1 MADGQTACSKLGW
14 SFYGFEWPNYTYST
28 YKYLNDNLLLGF
40 SYLDSKYFLNLK
52 WAVNQSDR
60 NRKSRFISL
69 TNKEEKILYKISYK
83 LFSNIPETS
92 TNQNDIIP
100 NSEGSFDFGDFYP
113 EFENS
118 NKSQSD
124 NDTIVTKL
132 DIATD
137 FSMLSREFFKI
148 TNESFDY
155 SKHWFCNKCRKK
167 VALEHSKQSNCLTS
181 NSSGYKKKN
190 IADKDLNYNQ
200 DVISDVSD
208 GEYYKYFKTNMP
220 SNKSG
225 FENY

>member
-1 MADGQTACSKLGW
+1 MGRLPW
-14 SFYGFEWPNYTYST
+14 FVY
-28 YKYLNDNLLLGF
+28 
-40 SYLDSKYFLNLK
+40 
-52 WAVNQSDR
+52 DR

-69 TNKEEKILYKISYK
+69 TYKEEKILYKISYK

-155 SKHWFCNKCRKK
+155 SKHWFCNKCSKK
-167 VALEHSKQSNCLTS
+167 VALEHSKQINCLTTVI
-181 NSSGYKKKN
+181 KKN
-190 IADKDLNYNQ
+190 IADKDFNYNQ
-200 DVISDVSD
+200 DVISDERLLVSD
-208 GEYYKYFKTNMP
+208 GKPEMLDEFLDSFITHCN
-220 SNKSG
+220 
-225 FENY
+225 